1 MSKIHN
7 FSKLLVAF
15 QNTPSIDID
24 FVKQELNLS
33 TASAYRYLSNLEGI
47 GFLEKKSASNYI
59 LGPLIIELDR
69 IIREND
75 PLIQAASRQMVE
87 LAYHLDEAVVV
98 LARLYG
104 NRVLC
109 VHQVKGIHSRLN
121 ISYERGKAMT
131 LFRGATS
138 KAVLAWLS
146 ENHIEDIYLQ
156 VKDEPFFKQKYPSLD
171 RLKNELHEI
180 RKNKTCMTYSE
191 IDPGVYGIAS
201 PIFHG
206 QKLIGSLSIVIPE
219 SSMNQL
225 NIKKINDQIYRL
237 SLQISARLE
246 SQPLMP

>member
-7 FSKLLVAF
+7 FSKLLIAF
-15 QNTPSIDID
+15 QGTPSIDID

-33 TASAYRYLSNLEGI
+33 TASAYRYLSNLEEI
-47 GFLEKKSASNYI
+47 GFLEKKTTSNYI

-75 PLIQAASRQMVE
+75 PLIQAASRQMAE

-104 NRVLC
+104 PRVLC
-109 VHQVKGIHSRLN
+109 VHQVKGIHSQLN
-121 ISYERGKAMT
+121 ISYERGKAMP

-146 ENHIEDIYLQ
+146 ESRIEEIYQL
-156 VKDEPFFKQKYPSLD
+156 VKDDPTFQQRYSSFD
-171 RLKNELHEI
+171 RLTADLQEI
-180 RKNKTCMTYSE
+180 RRNKTCMTYSE

-201 PIFHG
+201 PIFQG

-219 SSMNQL
+219 SRMNQL

-246 SQPLMP
+246 SQS

>member
-24 FVKQELNLS
+24 FVKKELNLS
-33 TASAYRYLSNLEGI
+33 TASAYRYLSNLEEI
-47 GFLEKKSASNYI
+47 GFLEKKSTSNYI

-69 IIREND
+69 IIRKND
-75 PLIQAASRQMVE
+75 PLIKAASRQMAE

-104 NRVLC
+104 HRVLC
-109 VHQVKGIHSRLN
+109 VHQVKGINSRLN

-138 KAVLAWLS
+138 KAVLAWLTES
-146 ENHIEDIYLQ
+146 RIEEIYLLA
-156 VKDEPFFKQKYPSLD
+156 KNDPFFQQKYPNLNK
-171 RLKNELHEI
+171 LKTDLQEI

-191 IDPGVYGIAS
+191 IDPEVYGIAS
-201 PIFHG
+201 PIFQG

-219 SSMNQL
+219 NRMTQL

-237 SLQISARLE
+237 SLQISTRL
-246 SQPLMP
+246 